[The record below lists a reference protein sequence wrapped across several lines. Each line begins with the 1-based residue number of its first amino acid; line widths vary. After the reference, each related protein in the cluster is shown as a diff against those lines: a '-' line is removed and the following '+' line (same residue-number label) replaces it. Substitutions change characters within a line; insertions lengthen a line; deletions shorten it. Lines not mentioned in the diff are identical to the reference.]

1 MAKQSETYTLED
13 VRSRL
18 VRTAF
23 VPTLVAVTDDPDYVD
38 DETVLGA
45 DDVTAAKIGGAP
57 FLSREAPAPKCGKCK
72 QPLRFVLQLRRS
84 DLPPAAQATLSQEL
98 LQLFWCDDCQS
109 EGGSENAWSKG
120 ALIREVALGQ
130 PLAPAKPR
138 RDEDEDEDEDEFEDA
153 LAVTFIRDWQEVE
166 DYPALLVEELAAAL
180 EVSPKSEAT
189 REQLEALAEAMDDA
203 ELETLSGVKIGGWPR
218 WVAEPETVKCKCKA
232 VMSPV
237 IQLGE
242 DAVVVG
248 DAGSTWIL
256 ACGACGKKAYVCQE

>member
-1 MAKQSETYTLED
+1 MAKKTETFLLED
-13 VRSRL
+13 VRPRL
-18 VRTAF
+18 MRAAF

-38 DETVLGA
+38 DETVLGT

-57 FLSREAPAPKCGKCK
+57 LLTKEAPAPKCGKCK

-84 DLPPAAQATLSQEL
+84 DLPAAAQVHLAEEL

-109 EGGSENAWSKG
+109 EGGAENPWSKG

-130 PLAPAKPR
+130 PFAPRKAR
-138 RDEDEDEDEDEFEDA
+138 GDDEDDEDDEVDA
-153 LAVTFIRDWQEVE
+153 LSVTFIRDWREVE
-166 DYPALLVEELAAAL
+166 DWPSGQVEVLAAAL

-203 ELETLSGVKIGGWPR
+203 ELETLDGVKIAGWPR
-218 WVAEPETVKCKCKA
+218 WVSEPETVKCKCKA
-232 VMSPV
+232 VMNPV

-248 DAGSTWIL
+248 DAGTTWIL
-256 ACGACGKKAYVCQE
+256 ACSACGKKAYCCQQ